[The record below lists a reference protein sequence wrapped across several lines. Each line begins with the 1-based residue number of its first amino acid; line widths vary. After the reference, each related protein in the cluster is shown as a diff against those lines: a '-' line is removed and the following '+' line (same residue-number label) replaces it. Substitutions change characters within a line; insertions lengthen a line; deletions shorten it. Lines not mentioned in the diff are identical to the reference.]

1 MSRILNIL
9 QESLVSLA
17 VLCPCLCISVHSRVQ
32 LIAVVGTVIHAY
44 QRQRGRPMGISP
56 VTQGC
61 QLADITVCLFR
72 ASLKIS
78 LYVRAE
84 GTVCR
89 SDAVTFFRNRE
100 ADHLQRLAGKDIL

>member
-9 QESLVSLA
+9 QKSLVSLA
-17 VLCPCLCISVHSRVQ
+17 VLCPCLCISVHGRVQ

-61 QLADITVCLFR
+61 QLADITVCLLR
-72 ASLKIS
+72 TSLKIS

-84 GTVCR
+84 GTVC
-89 SDAVTFFRNRE
+89 
-100 ADHLQRLAGKDIL
+100 